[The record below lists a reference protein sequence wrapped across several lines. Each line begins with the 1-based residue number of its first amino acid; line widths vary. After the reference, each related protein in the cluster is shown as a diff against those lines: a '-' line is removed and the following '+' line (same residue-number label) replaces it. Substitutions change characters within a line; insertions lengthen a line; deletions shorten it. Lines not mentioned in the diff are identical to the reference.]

1 MKTPTRFLA
10 LGVAIIAA
18 AALLST
24 QDANA
29 AACLRTDVTLTID
42 SITYT
47 PASCADGVAQGGG
60 PTVGRGNG
68 PVHN

>member
-1 MKTPTRFLA
+1 
-10 LGVAIIAA
+10 
-18 AALLST
+18 LLST